1 MVEHI
6 NLIVKNSQNS
16 INIIIIS
23 LFIKF
28 KSESRIV
35 HLYELYAFM
44 QMLTALDTERITRQ

>member
-35 HLYELYAFM
+35 HLYEFM
-44 QMLTALDTERITRQ
+44 HLCKC

>member
-28 KSESRIV
+28 KSECRIV

>member
-44 QMLTALDTERITRQ
+44 QMLTAQDTERITRQ